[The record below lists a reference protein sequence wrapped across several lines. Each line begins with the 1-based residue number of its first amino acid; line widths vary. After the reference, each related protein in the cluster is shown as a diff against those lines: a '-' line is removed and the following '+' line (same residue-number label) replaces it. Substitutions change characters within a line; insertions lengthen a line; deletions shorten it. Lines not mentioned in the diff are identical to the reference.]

1 MLCGATSNPC
11 PTYTD
16 WTQAAAVAGTTI
28 TPQGI
33 EQRFTPEAA
42 HFLYTLLQRLVASVI
57 TTSTPE
63 VVPLLERFAGVF
75 IKDSTVIPLP
85 RALASV
91 RQGLGDSQG
100 TSAAVKLQVRWDL
113 RTGWLAGPALQ
124 PARCH
129 DRTTPYGI
137 DDLPAGSVELADLG
151 YFCLEELP
159 AKQALGQY
167 CVRRDKMRTEVLT
180 LEGEPLDLLAW
191 LSQVQTEGERWV
203 LLGERAR
210 LPVRMVAFR
219 LSEARDHRARQRLR
233 DYECKKGRQPTR
245 ERLALASWM
254 VVLTHVP
261 EELLSA
267 RAVWVLAR
275 VRWQVEILFRVWKS
289 CFRIDECRSRNVWRV
304 LCELYAKLMGVVLW
318 HWLLLVWRGGVWDR
332 SLHKAARAFQRLSV
346 VLAVCWRCGWG
357 LEGLLELFEACMATC
372 RVGKRRKRPA
382 AFQWILGLEG
392 LT

>member
-16 WTQAAAVAGTTI
+16 WTQAAAVAGTTL

-91 RQGLGDSQG
+91 WQGLGDSQG
-100 TSAAVKLQVRWDL
+100 TSAAVKLQVRGDL

-151 YFCLEELP
+151 YFCLEELQ

-167 CVRRDKMRTEVLT
+167 CVRRYKMHTEVLT